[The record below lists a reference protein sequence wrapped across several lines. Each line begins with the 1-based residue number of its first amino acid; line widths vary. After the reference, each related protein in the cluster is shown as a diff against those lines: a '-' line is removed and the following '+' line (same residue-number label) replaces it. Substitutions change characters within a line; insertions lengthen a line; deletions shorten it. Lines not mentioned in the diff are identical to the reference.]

1 MLYASVPKGNNYS
14 YNYKC
19 EIIATEFYFLL
30 FSQFQNVISVPHR
43 FILVFWTV
51 FQISSVDLA
60 DEEPYSFLGALEEG
74 FFSDLILTAASG
86 KEVSKC
92 PSIRF

>member
-1 MLYASVPKGNNYS
+1 MR
-14 YNYKC
+14 
-19 EIIATEFYFLL
+19 IIATEFHFLL
-30 FSQFQNVISVPHR
+30 FPQFLKRNQCSM
-43 FILVFWTV
+43 LVFWTV

-92 PSIRF
+92 PSV

>member
-19 EIIATEFYFLL
+19 EIIATEFHFLL
-30 FSQFQNVISVPHR
+30 FSQFLSVISVSCCY
-43 FILVFWTV
+43 FGL

-86 KEVSKC
+86 KEVGKC
-92 PSIRF
+92 PNV

>member
-1 MLYASVPKGNNYS
+1 MLVS
-14 YNYKC
+14 
-19 EIIATEFYFLL
+19 
-30 FSQFQNVISVPHR
+30 
-43 FILVFWTV
+43 WTV

-86 KEVSKC
+86 KEVGKC
-92 PSIRF
+92 ASV